1 MAASERGSAGFRI
14 ERYLDGIGLLAGGA
28 NVIMQLSWLPVGHG
42 VAKSTVH
49 SGSVYHH
56 PLKRARTTFTYL
68 AVAMLGT
75 DADRSTMRREVNR
88 AHADVHSGP
97 GDPVRYN
104 AFDPELQ
111 LWVAACLYYG
121 MVDVLTTFHGPPS
134 DELADRLYVEGAR
147 FGTTLQVPPESWP
160 PDRAAFQ
167 EYWAESVRRI
177 EMDDLTRAYLTDFA
191 GLGFLPWPFRT
202 AFGWLNR
209 FLCTGF
215 LPEPFRR
222 ELRFAWDD
230 KDQRRFDRLMRAL
243 AAVNRLLPSS
253 VRALPFTLL
262 LRDFRRRARAGRP
275 IV

>member
-1 MAASERGSAGFRI
+1 MTASERDPAGSRI
-14 ERYLDGIGLLAGGA
+14 APHLDGIGLLAGGA

-56 PLKRARTTFTYL
+56 PLKRARTTFTFL

-75 DADRSTMRREVNR
+75 DADRAVLRREINR
-88 AHADVHSGP
+88 AHAAVHSEP
-97 GDPVRYN
+97 GDPVPYN

-111 LWVAACLYYG
+111 RWVAACLYYG
-121 MVDVLTTFHGPPS
+121 MVDVHTTFHGPLP
-134 DELADRLYVEGAR
+134 DDLADWLYAEGAR
-147 FGTTLQVPPESWP
+147 FGTTLQVTPEMWP
-160 PDRAAFQ
+160 PDRAAFDR
-167 EYWAESVRRI
+167 YWADAVARI

-191 GLGFLPWPFRT
+191 SLGFLPRPVRT
-202 AFGWLNR
+202 VFGRLNR
-209 FLCTGF
+209 FLCAGF

-222 ELRFAWDD
+222 ELGLPWDAVA
-230 KDQRRFDRLMRAL
+230 QRRFDRLMRFL
-243 AAVNRLLPSS
+243 AAVNRPIPPS

-262 LRDFRRRARAGRP
+262 LRDARRRARSGRP